1 MKPVSTPGA
10 HFNEP
15 SGAQLSARMTP
26 KQNKRE
32 IPRKFGE
39 ELQNLPKHKKTPPLV
54 STEEKQEL
62 ENLSTTESVESINQ
76 IQTVKRYQ
84 DAILNNL
91 VAREKQYSIPK
102 DYLEHQAEIN
112 TKMRAILVDWLVE
125 ISVKFRFKPILIFKT
140 VNLIDRYLVSEMVKQ
155 TDLQLLGVACFAIN
169 AKVEEIYPPL
179 MEKYIHVCA
188 NAYTKKELLAMEAK
202 ILETVDFDLHQ
213 TCSYSYLTMLSQKIA
228 IEAKPFAFIHYIL
241 ETCLLE
247 SSLARFSNL
256 VTACGAI
263 FLTSKI
269 FKCGNWLPD
278 LVKLTNV
285 DEKQIKLCAKEIFF
299 CMRKIDASSLN
310 SIKKKF
316 VSEKYFSVSK
326 FRIENQKK

>member
-10 HFNEP
+10 HYNEP
-15 SGAQLSARMTP
+15 SGAMISARVTP
-26 KQNKRE
+26 KKNKSKF
-32 IPRKFGE
+32 PRKFGE
-39 ELQNLPKHKKTPPLV
+39 ELQNLPKQKKTPPVL
-54 STEEKQEL
+54 STEDKQEM
-62 ENLSTTESVESINQ
+62 ERLSTTDSVTSIETM
-76 IQTVKRYQ
+76 QTVKKYQ
-84 DAILNNL
+84 EAILQNL
-91 VAREKQYSIPK
+91 IEREKLYKLDK
-102 DYLEHQAEIN
+102 DFLEAQTEIN

-140 VNLIDRYLVSEMVKQ
+140 VNLIDRFLAKESVKQ
-155 TDLQLLGVACFAIN
+155 ADLQLLGVACFAIN

-188 NAYTKKELLAMEAK
+188 NAYRKKELLAMEAK

-213 TCSYSYLTMLSQKIA
+213 TSSYSYLMMLSQKIE
-228 IEAKPFAFIHYIL
+228 IEPKPFAFIHYIL

-247 SSLARFSNL
+247 SSISRFSNL
-256 VTACGAI
+256 TTACGAI

-278 LVKLTNV
+278 LLRLTGAN
-285 DEKQIKLCAKEIFF
+285 EKEIKLCAKEIFF
-299 CMRKIDASSLN
+299 CMKKIDASSLN

-316 VSEKYFSVSK
+316 VSEKYYSVSK